1 MAAGIWAGIKCSW
14 IPAESKI
21 RGRFQYLFLFILLF
35 VLGHQLGSDD
45 AVVASI
51 SEMGFYGFVIATA
64 AMVGSFLF
72 VIALRTMFDRQKKAG
87 RDD

>member
-1 MAAGIWAGIKCSW
+1 M
-14 IPAESKI
+14 
-21 RGRFQYLFLFILLF
+21 FLFTLLF

-51 SEMGFYGFVIATA
+51 SEMGFYGFIIAAA

-72 VIALRTMFDRQKKAG
+72 VITLRTIFDRQKKAG